1 MYAIPASDRPTENPA
16 LEAADARAA
25 IAEAIRQQLDV
36 DDVLAELCAAI
47 WDQKGRAHPLYAL
60 VAHCITVGTEA
71 ETYKRP
77 SMSEFVGDALQPY
90 ILRAIE
96 RLVSRAMGED

>member
-1 MYAIPASDRPTENPA
+1 MYATTSFDRPTDNPA
-16 LEAADARAA
+16 LEAAEARAA
-25 IAEAIRQQLDV
+25 IAESVRRQLDV
-36 DDVLAELCAAI
+36 DDVLAELCASI
-47 WDQKGRAHPLYAL
+47 CDQKGRAHPLYAL

-77 SMSEFVGDALQPY
+77 SMSACVGDALQPY